1 MTSVSVR
8 ADQSEAREPQVAGC
22 EVQFG
27 LSDVSSKKKNIAQK
41 TKNIN

>member
-8 ADQSEAREPQVAGC
+8 ADQCEAREPQVAGG